1 MKKKD
6 QQLWDYVRTVLLNT
20 AADLGLPRP
29 DIRPIKKK
37 WCGKYVGSCSKRHV
51 LRIALRDCDGKRFE
65 PYQLIDTMAHELAHL
80 QSQHHGALWFHAHV
94 LLLSRLAG
102 DGVYTDLREIMRG
115 TKK

>member
-6 QQLWDYVRTVLLNT
+6 LQLWDYVRTVLLNT

-51 LRIALRDCDGKRFE
+51 LRIAC
-65 PYQLIDTMAHELAHL
+65 
-80 QSQHHGALWFHAHV
+80 
-94 LLLSRLAG
+94 
-102 DGVYTDLREIMRG
+102 EIATG
-115 TKK
+115 SASSPTSL